1 MKSSSGKKVFHKI
14 TIETVKLEC
23 EGRLMSG
30 VKRLEVGCSGSSNG
44 SKTVNYIP
52 MTTSGGETAA
62 AAATLV
68 AAVQEGEKEN
78 PPLT

>member
-1 MKSSSGKKVFHKI
+1 MFYKI
-14 TIETVKLEC
+14 TIEAVKLEC

-62 AAATLV
+62 AAAATLV

-78 PPLT
+78 PLLT